1 MLPHRKSFRFPCA
14 AMTAGQNREDLE
26 MKDRQKKIR
35 AKLWQDRQLYLFLI
49 LPVIYIIIFAYV
61 PMSGLAM
68 AFTDYS
74 ARKGIFGSDWIGLDN
89 FKIFFE
95 SYQSIRIIFNT
106 IILSVYDIVAG
117 FPIPIC
123 FALILNSLRREK
135 FKKFAQSVVNLPH
148 FISVT
153 VMVGILFQ
161 LLNSRTGLYGM
172 LGEMLTG
179 NYPPDLFG
187 SPSGF
192 RHLYVWSGVWQEF
205 GWGSVI
211 YTAALSSVDPVYH
224 EAAQIDGASRFQRII
239 HIDLP
244 SILPTIVICLI
255 LRMGSVMSIGFE
267 KVFLMQNGLNLSAS
281 NVISTYVYQIGL
293 SATGNSDFSFATAVG
308 MFNSVV
314 NLIMIAITNKIA
326 GKIGDTTLW

>member
-1 MLPHRKSFRFPCA
+1 M
-14 AMTAGQNREDLE
+14 
-26 MKDRQKKIR
+26 
-35 AKLWQDRQLYLFLI
+35 
-49 LPVIYIIIFAYV
+49 
-61 PMSGLAM
+61 
-68 AFTDYS
+68 
-74 ARKGIFGSDWIGLDN
+74 
-89 FKIFFE
+89 
-95 SYQSIRIIFNT
+95 
-106 IILSVYDIVAG
+106 
-117 FPIPIC
+117 
-123 FALILNSLRREK
+123 
-135 FKKFAQSVVNLPH
+135 
-148 FISVT
+148 
-153 VMVGILFQ
+153 
-161 LLNSRTGLYGM
+161 
-172 LGEMLTG
+172 
-179 NYPPDLFG
+179 
-187 SPSGF
+187 
-192 RHLYVWSGVWQEF
+192 
-205 GWGSVI
+205 
-211 YTAALSSVDPVYH
+211 DPVYH